1 MFVNPQID
9 AEVLPR
15 AEDIVMRPM
24 APSYVREVMT
34 QWSLFLVPVLIAA
47 AVIWLLPLQPEPL
60 KITLRILSGVVVT
73 LLLALG
79 LLVYRQAQIRGW
91 ALREHDVAYRSGL
104 VFRKTVILPFNRVQH
119 AEVASGPLQRHF
131 GLASVKFY
139 TAGGSS
145 VDLKITGLEADRA
158 NDLRDHI
165 LARAEAKDADR

>member
-1 MFVNPQID
+1 MFVNQQFD
-9 AEVLPR
+9 TKDLPR
-15 AEDIVMRPM
+15 AETIDMQPM
-24 APSYVREVMT
+24 APNYVREVMT

-47 AVIWLLPLQPEPL
+47 VVIWLLPLQPEPL
-60 KITLRILSGVVVT
+60 KIVLRILSGVAVAV
-73 LLLALG
+73 LLALG
-79 LLVYRQAQIRGW
+79 LLVYKQAQIRGW

-131 GLASVKFY
+131 GLATVKFY

-145 VDLKITGLEADRA
+145 VDLKITGLESGRA

-165 LARAEAKDADR
+165 LAKAEEIDAGQ